1 MVMAA
6 VLHSANAKNL
16 KVLIH
21 QLQKRLLLQLSGE
34 KEKEKENE
42 RGRDMASSICCD
54 QAVSLALSLF
64 VC

>member
-34 KEKEKENE
+34 KEKENE